1 MLAKSRLLALALA
14 LAGVPL
20 AAAAAAQYPNTGY
33 FGVKFDVD
41 ESWYQQCKRVEKLPM
56 PAAGAAPAGCNV
68 GDLYYT
74 RLNQAVTSPA
84 EWDQVRAC
92 ASAQGDHAVLAMLY
106 ANGLGVPRSRDLAIQ
121 QACQMDHVA
130 KAEMEARIAHLAALP
145 EGGKRFDQCD
155 DITSGYMGG
164 VCAAIRE
171 GQKDRVRHG
180 RLDQLAGKLSPAG
193 KAAFAKLRAAAH
205 RYAQAGSGE
214 VDRHGTAASQFAIER
229 EARLDEEFAQ
239 AALDTG
245 AGLVLAASPEG
256 YARRDR
262 ELNQLYQSIMTARAA
277 DSDHPGRIGDSTIE
291 RSDVRDAER
300 LWLAYRDAFVAFA
313 ATLPG
318 GPDAHAIKTLL
329 TAQRIAILRDVA
341 AYR

>member
-1 MLAKSRLLALALA
+1 MFATSRLLALV

-20 AAAAAAQYPNTGY
+20 AAAAQYPNTSY
-33 FGVKFDVD
+33 FGVKFDED
-41 ESWYQQCKRVEKLPM
+41 EAWYQQCKRVEKLPM
-56 PAAGAAPAGCNV
+56 PAAAAAPAGCNAV
-68 GDLYYT
+68 ALYYT
-74 RLNQAVTSPA
+74 KVNQAVTSQA

-121 QACQMDHVA
+121 QACQMEHVA
-130 KAEMEARIAHLAALP
+130 KAEMESRIDHLAALP
-145 EGGKRFDQCD
+145 DGGKRYDQCD

-164 VCAAIRE
+164 VCAAISE

-180 RLDQLAGKLSPAG
+180 QLEKLAGTLSPAG
-193 KAAFAKLRAAAH
+193 KAAFTKLRAAAH
-205 RYAQAGSGE
+205 RYAQAGAAE
-214 VDRHGTAASQFAIER
+214 VDRQGTAASQFMIER

-256 YARRDR
+256 HARRDR
-262 ELNQLYQSIMTARAA
+262 ELNEVYQSIMTARAA

-318 GPDAHAIKTLL
+318 APDALAIKTLL
-329 TAQRIAILRDVA
+329 TAQRITILRDVA